1 MKNSIVKK
9 VGKVE
14 IVPKIWLSAREAK
27 AYLDCSDEY
36 LKKLRDNAL
45 VIFSHAE
52 NKFYY
57 QVDSINKFLT
67 KNRVI

>member
-1 MKNSIVKK
+1 MRRI
-9 VGKVE
+9 GKIE
-14 IVPKIWLSAREAK
+14 PVPKIWLSAKEAK

-36 LKKLRDNAL
+36 LKKLRDKAL
-45 VIFSHAE
+45 ISFAHAE

-57 QVDSINKFLT
+57 NVESINKFLT

>member
-1 MKNSIVKK
+1 MQKLRKT
-9 VGKVE
+9 GKVE

-45 VIFSHAE
+45 IIFSHAE

-57 QVDSINKFLT
+57 KVDSINQFLN